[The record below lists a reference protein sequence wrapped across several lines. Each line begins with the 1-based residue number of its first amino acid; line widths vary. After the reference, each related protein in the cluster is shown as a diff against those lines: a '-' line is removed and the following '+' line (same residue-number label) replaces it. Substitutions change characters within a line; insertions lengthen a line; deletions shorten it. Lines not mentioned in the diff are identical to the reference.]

1 MNVIVEVK
9 LLTEEKRMFKIP
21 VGPQHSALKE
31 FENFTFTVDGELII
45 DVNFRIGY
53 THRGIEKLA
62 ESKTYIQN
70 LYLCERVCGICSAA
84 HQGCYAQT
92 AEALAGVTA
101 PPRGVYIRTLIW
113 ELERI
118 HSHLLWLGVAAHEI
132 GFDTFFML
140 VWRDRE
146 VVMDILEMISGNRVN
161 YAMNTVGGVRRDIS
175 DELKYKILKG
185 LDILEERTKYY
196 KEVCMKEQTIL
207 ARAANVGILTRE
219 QALKLN
225 AVGPT
230 ARASG
235 VNVDIRKDVPYGAY
249 DEVPFNVIV
258 YDTCDVLARILVRVD
273 ETLES
278 IRMSRWILEHLPQGE
293 IRTNFPRR
301 VAENEVLSR
310 VEAPRGEL
318 FYYIKSNGTDKPE
331 RLKIRTPTL
340 ANLLPVCE
348 MLKGCY
354 IADIP
359 IVLAGID
366 PCFAC
371 MDRALFID
379 ENSGKRWVWDTKQ
392 LRKYSIKWYKE
403 HGEEVVRERWKQ

>member
-1 MNVIVEVK
+1 LKETV
-9 LLTEEKRMFKIP
+9 EEKRVFKIP
-21 VGPQHSALKE
+21 VGPQHPALKE
-31 FENFTFTVDGELII
+31 FENFTFTVDGEKVI
-45 DVNFRIGY
+45 DVDFRIGY

-70 LYLCERVCGICSAA
+70 LYLCERICGICSAA

-92 AEALAGVTA
+92 VEELAGITA

-132 GFDTFFML
+132 GFDTLFML

-146 VVMDILEMISGNRVN
+146 VVMSLLEMISGNRVN
-161 YAMNTVGGVRRDIS
+161 YAMSTVGGVRRDIS
-175 DELKYKILKG
+175 DELKHKILKG
-185 LDILEERTKYY
+185 LDVLEERTKYY
-196 KEVCMKEQTIL
+196 KEICMKEQTIL
-207 ARAANVGILTRE
+207 VRAANVGILSKE
-219 QALKLN
+219 KALKLN

-230 ARASG
+230 TRASG
-235 VNVDIRKDVPYGAY
+235 VDVDIRRDDPYGAY
-249 DEVPFNVIV
+249 DEVPFEVIV

-273 ETLES
+273 ETIQSVL
-278 IRMSRWILEHLPQGE
+278 MSRWLLENLPSGE
-293 IRTNFPRR
+293 IRTKFARKI
-301 VAENEVLSR
+301 AENEVLGR

-318 FYYIKSNGTDKPE
+318 LYYIKSNGTDKPE
-331 RLKIRTPTL
+331 RLKVRTPTL
-340 ANLLPVCE
+340 ANLLPVAE
-348 MLKGCY
+348 MLKGGY

-371 MDRALFID
+371 MDRALFVD
-379 ENSGKRWVWDTKQ
+379 ENSGKKWVWNNEQ
-392 LRKYSIKWYKE
+392 LRIYSIKWYKE
-403 HGEEVVRERWKQ
+403 HGKEVVRERWKQ

>member
-1 MNVIVEVK
+1 MKETV
-9 LLTEEKRMFKIP
+9 EEKRVFKIP
-21 VGPQHSALKE
+21 VGPQHPALKE
-31 FENFTFTVDGELII
+31 FENFTFTVDGEKVI
-45 DVNFRIGY
+45 DVDFRIGY

-70 LYLCERVCGICSAA
+70 LYLCERICGICSAA

-92 AEALAGVTA
+92 VEELAGITA

-132 GFDTFFML
+132 GFDTLFML
-140 VWRDRE
+140 IWRDRE
-146 VVMDILEMISGNRVN
+146 VVMSLLEMISGNRVN
-161 YAMNTVGGVRRDIS
+161 YAMSTVGGVRRDIS
-175 DELKYKILKG
+175 DELKHKILKG
-185 LDILEERTKYY
+185 LDVLEERTKYY

-207 ARAANVGILTRE
+207 ARAANVGILSKEKT
-219 QALKLN
+219 LKLN

-235 VNVDIRKDVPYGAY
+235 VDVDIRRDDPYGAY
-249 DEVPFNVIV
+249 DEVPFEVIV

-273 ETLES
+273 ETIQS
-278 IRMSRWILEHLPQGE
+278 ILMSRWILENLPSGE
-293 IRTNFPRR
+293 IRTKFARKI
-301 VAENEVLSR
+301 AENEVLGR

-318 FYYIKSNGTDKPE
+318 LYYIKSNGTDKPE
-331 RLKIRTPTL
+331 RLKVRTPTL
-340 ANLLPVCE
+340 ANLLPVAE
-348 MLKGCY
+348 MLKGGY

-379 ENSGKRWVWDTKQ
+379 ENSEKTWVWDKEQ
-392 LRKYSIKWYKE
+392 LRIYSIKWYKE
-403 HGEEVVRERWKQ
+403 HGKEVVRERWKQ

>member
-1 MNVIVEVK
+1 LKETV
-9 LLTEEKRMFKIP
+9 EEKRVFKIP
-21 VGPQHSALKE
+21 VGPQHPALKE
-31 FENFTFTVDGELII
+31 FENFTFTVDGEKVI
-45 DVNFRIGY
+45 DVDFRIGY

-70 LYLCERVCGICSAA
+70 LYLCERICGICSAA

-92 AEALAGVTA
+92 VEELAGITA

-132 GFDTFFML
+132 GFDTLFML

-146 VVMDILEMISGNRVN
+146 VVMSLLEMISGNRVN
-161 YAMNTVGGVRRDIS
+161 YAMSTIGGVRRDIS
-175 DELKYKILKG
+175 DELKHKILKG

-196 KEVCMKEQTIL
+196 KEICMKEQTIL
-207 ARAANVGILTRE
+207 VRAANVGILSKE
-219 QALKLN
+219 KAQKLN

-235 VNVDIRKDVPYGAY
+235 VDVDIRRDDPYGAY
-249 DEVPFNVIV
+249 DEVPFEVIV

-273 ETLES
+273 ETIQSVL
-278 IRMSRWILEHLPQGE
+278 MSRWILENLPSGE
-293 IRTNFPRR
+293 IRTKFARKI
-301 VAENEVLSR
+301 AENEVLGR

-318 FYYIKSNGTDKPE
+318 LYYIKSNGTDKPE
-331 RLKIRTPTL
+331 RLKVRTPTL
-340 ANLLPVCE
+340 ANLLPVAE
-348 MLKGCY
+348 MLKGGY

-371 MDRALFID
+371 MDRALFVD
-379 ENSGKRWVWDTKQ
+379 ENSGKTWVWGKEQ
-392 LRKYSIKWYKE
+392 LRIYSIKWYKE
-403 HGEEVVRERWKQ
+403 HGKEVVRERWKQ

>member
-1 MNVIVEVK
+1 MKETV
-9 LLTEEKRMFKIP
+9 EEKRVFKIP
-21 VGPQHSALKE
+21 VGPQHPALKE
-31 FENFTFTVDGELII
+31 FENFTFTVDGEKVI
-45 DVNFRIGY
+45 DVDFRIGY

-70 LYLCERVCGICSAA
+70 LYLCERICGICSAA

-92 AEALAGVTA
+92 VEELAGITA

-132 GFDTFFML
+132 GFDTLFML

-146 VVMDILEMISGNRVN
+146 VVMSLLEMISGNRVN
-161 YAMNTVGGVRRDIS
+161 YAMSTVGGVRRDIS
-175 DELKYKILKG
+175 DELKHKILKG
-185 LDILEERTKYY
+185 LDVLEERTKYY
-196 KEVCMKEQTIL
+196 KEICMKEQTIL
-207 ARAANVGILTRE
+207 VRAANVGILSKE
-219 QALKLN
+219 KALKLN

-230 ARASG
+230 TRASG
-235 VNVDIRKDVPYGAY
+235 VDVDIRRDDPYGAY
-249 DEVPFNVIV
+249 DEVPFEVIV

-273 ETLES
+273 ETIQSVL
-278 IRMSRWILEHLPQGE
+278 MSRWLLENLPSGE
-293 IRTNFPRR
+293 IRTKFARKI
-301 VAENEVLSR
+301 AENEVLGR

-318 FYYIKSNGTDKPE
+318 LYYIKSNGTDKPE
-331 RLKIRTPTL
+331 RLKVRTPTL
-340 ANLLPVCE
+340 ANLLPVAE
-348 MLKGCY
+348 MLKGGY

-371 MDRALFID
+371 MDRALFVD
-379 ENSGKRWVWDTKQ
+379 ENSGKKWVWSNEQ
-392 LRKYSIKWYKE
+392 LRIYSIKWYKE
-403 HGEEVVRERWKQ
+403 HGKEVVRERWKQ